1 MRAARFG
8 KLGHLL
14 LLGKPQ
20 GGVTPTGGVQLK
32 RRAAPNEKRLAQDN
46 STSRIFILFCLPEP
60 FPNGRFSRFA
70 ERFRQKLRF
79 PAPVSFR

>member
-32 RRAAPNEKRLAQDN
+32 RLAAPNEKRLAQDN
-46 STSRIFILFCLPEP
+46 STSRIFILFLPEP

-70 ERFRQKLRF
+70 ERSRQKLRF